1 MPAAAH
7 PSEGTT
13 PPQSSPGGHPPD
25 PRTPAGRAEV
35 GVIGGSGFY
44 EFLTDAEEVK
54 VTTPFG
60 EPSEAVLVGEVAGKK
75 VAFLP
80 RHGRDH
86 RFPAH
91 KIPYRANMWALRSV
105 GVRRILAPSAVGS
118 LTASYGPGTL
128 VVPDQLV
135 DRTLNRVQTFYDEHA
150 VHVAFADPYC
160 PSLRASAISAA
171 RQAGWV
177 PAGSGTLVVI
187 EGPRFSTRAES
198 KWYAEQGWTLIGMT
212 GHPEAVLARELAL
225 CYTTLALVTDLDAGL
240 EEGEGVTQAEVFEV
254 FGKNMARLRD
264 LVAKIIASLPAEREN
279 DICAHALDGVSLPIE
294 LP

>member
-1 MPAAAH
+1 MPAA
-7 PSEGTT
+7 
-13 PPQSSPGGHPPD
+13 D
-25 PRTPAGRAEV
+25 I

-44 EFLTDAEEVK
+44 EFLTDAREVK

-60 EPSEAVLVGEVAGKK
+60 EPSETVLVGEVEGKR

-86 RFPAH
+86 RFPPH
-91 KIPYRANMWALRSV
+91 KIPYRANLWALRSV

-118 LTASYGPGTL
+118 LTSSYGPGTL
-128 VVPDQLV
+128 IVPDQLV
-135 DRTLNRVQTFYDEHA
+135 DRTRNRAQSFYDFRA
-150 VHVAFADPYC
+150 VHVPFADPYC
-160 PSLRASAISAA
+160 PNGRSAA
-171 RQAGWV
+171 LAAAREAGWV

-187 EGPRFSTRAES
+187 DGPRFSTRAES
-198 KWYAEQGWTLIGMT
+198 RWYAAQGWTLIGMT
-212 GHPEAVLARELAL
+212 GHPEAVLARELAM

-240 EEGEGVTQAEVFEV
+240 EEGDGVTQAEVFEV

-264 LVAKIIASLPAEREN
+264 LVAKTIAALPDERAD
-279 DICAHALDGVSLPIE
+279 DICTRALDGIDLPIE